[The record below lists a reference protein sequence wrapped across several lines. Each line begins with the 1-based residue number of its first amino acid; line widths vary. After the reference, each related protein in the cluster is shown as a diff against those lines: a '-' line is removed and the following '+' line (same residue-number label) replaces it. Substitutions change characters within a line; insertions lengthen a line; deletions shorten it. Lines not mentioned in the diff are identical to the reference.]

1 MKLDLHWQIL
11 IGLLIGAAFGV
22 VFHAFGTPG
31 DDPSLG
37 FLHLSHITWIGE
49 LFLKLLK
56 MIVIP
61 LIVSSIIVGVGHL
74 PVQSL
79 GKLGIS
85 TLLIFKGQMFFAAL
99 VGLVFVNWF
108 KPGNSIDL
116 RSIIGNGAGS
126 EEVQFITDSKLD
138 VGELVFNIIP
148 ANIFESLSHGSLLQ
162 VILFSILFAVSLIK
176 VKNGKHVLTFF
187 EASLNAILEMTHWIM
202 LLAPVGVMALI
213 TKTVAAAGIAELL
226 KYSQFMLTVFAALFT
241 MLIVVGSLVVH
252 FCTDSSP
259 MEFFSKMKEVM
270 LTSFS
275 TSSSAAT
282 IPVTLETMEKSFGVP
297 YRLASFVIPLGAT
310 MNMNGAAIYE
320 SIVTLFVAQAWLP
333 DPLSLSEQIFVVS
346 MVLLATFGT
355 PGIPH
360 GSLITI
366 AIVFQAVGLPLEAI
380 GVILS
385 IDRILDMTRTMINV
399 SFDSISCLVLNKYF
413 KNMGDNFP
421 DEDAPKK
428 IESHV
433 EEYV

>member
-22 VFHAFGTPG
+22 FFNGFCTPG

-252 FCTDSSP
+252 FFTDSSP

-297 YRLASFVIPLGAT
+297 NRLASFVIPLGAT